1 MIRFFFMAAM
11 LMTGLASQAQAPS
24 IEPTRRYEST
34 VEYQKTQQKCT
45 VLEFNYPSKDL
56 DKAMEDYVR
65 QMGGKVKSAGKGWNV
80 AKGVKLHKGD
90 NRYYDAYY
98 KIDGSG
104 KGDRASSSMTFILS
118 EPGESLVATAG
129 DQDSRAAVASTAGAA
144 AFFGGMGA
152 TVGEYDQNKKISLQE
167 DEIKKAQK
175 KYDQLVNDGK
185 NLESKRVKLD
195 QDITDNSNAQ
205 ATQQAEIERL
215 KGVLEQIKSGKKV
228 KDN

>member
-1 MIRFFFMAAM
+1 MTRFFLLAAM
-11 LMTGLASQAQAPS
+11 LMTGFAVRAQAPN

-56 DKAMEDYVR
+56 DRALEDYVR
-65 QMGGKVKSAGKGWNV
+65 QMGGKVKSAGKGWSV
-80 AKGVKLHKGD
+80 AKGVRLHKGD
-90 NRYYDAYY
+90 SRYYDVYY

-104 KGDRASSSMTFILS
+104 KGDRASSTMTFILS
-118 EPGESLVATAG
+118 EPGENLVATAG
-129 DQDSRAAVASTAGAA
+129 DQDSRSAVASSAGAA

-152 TVGEYDQNKKISLQE
+152 TVGEYDQNKRISMQE

-185 NLESKRVKLD
+185 SLESKRTKLD

-205 ATQQAEIERL
+205 AAQQAEVERL